1 MVLALHDESRRPR
14 DLEDVPLAE
23 CPWYDGKVQVFNS
36 ASATYYAPRNISGIY
51 GMKREII

>member
-1 MVLALHDESRRPR
+1 MTNPDDPH